1 MFSKFDNISKISLIS
16 FFSSL
21 YFYLPILTIYYQ
33 QKNLNFIQINSLW
46 GIITGTIFL
55 AEIPTGLIA
64 DKIGRK
70 FSIIISLA
78 LQLIGEILFLFAQ
91 NYLFFIIISV
101 IAGIGFAFQSGCSQ
115 ALVYD
120 SLKEEKR
127 ENEMKKAAGSI
138 GSFFQAGHVIGALAS
153 SFIVSQI
160 VQSKIILSILLTIA
174 SVGISLLIS
183 LFLKEPRAGYKH
195 VEKNP
200 LEIIS
205 QSFTLIKQNSSLKKI
220 ILLGIFT
227 TPFAG
232 YLRNFHPPYF
242 QLANIAPFWL
252 GLSLGAGGI
261 FAALASKYAYKF
273 ERIFGIEK
281 DMFLATSLPGLLY
294 IFMALIIH
302 PVFIVILFISNF
314 GYMSLQDPLF
324 ADYYNIHIKS
334 EVRAT
339 VLSTINMFSSA
350 YIALIGLAI
359 GWIADLSVLYAFLFM
374 GIIVLFGSIVFRINE
389 QHLIASS

>member
-1 MFSKFDNISKISLIS
+1 MFKKFDNVSKISLIS

-33 QKNLNFIQINSLW
+33 QKSLNFVQINSLW

-70 FSIIISLA
+70 FSIIISLS

-91 NYLFFIIISV
+91 NYLFFIIISI

-120 SLKEEKR
+120 TLKEQKR
-127 ENEMKKAAGSI
+127 EKEMKKAAGSI
-138 GSFFQAGHVIGALAS
+138 GSFFQAGHVLGALAS

-160 VQSKIILSILLTIA
+160 TQTRIVLAILLTVV

-183 LFLKEPRAGYKH
+183 LLLKEPKIKYEH
-195 VEKNP
+195 TEKNP

-205 QSFTLIKQNSSLKKI
+205 QSFSLIKQNSSLKKI

-242 QLANIAPFWL
+242 QLAGISPYWL
-252 GLSLGAGGI
+252 GLTLGQG
-261 FAALASKYAYKF
+261 
-273 ERIFGIEK
+273 E
-281 DMFLATSLPGLLY
+281 
-294 IFMALIIH
+294 
-302 PVFIVILFISNF
+302 
-314 GYMSLQDPLF
+314 
-324 ADYYNIHIKS
+324 
-334 EVRAT
+334 
-339 VLSTINMFSSA
+339 
-350 YIALIGLAI
+350 
-359 GWIADLSVLYAFLFM
+359 
-374 GIIVLFGSIVFRINE
+374 
-389 QHLIASS
+389 